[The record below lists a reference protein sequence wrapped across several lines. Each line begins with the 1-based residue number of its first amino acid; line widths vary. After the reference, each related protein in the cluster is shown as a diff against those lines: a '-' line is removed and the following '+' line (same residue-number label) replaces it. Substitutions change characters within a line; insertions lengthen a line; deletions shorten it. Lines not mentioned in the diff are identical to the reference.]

1 MLLARRCPI
10 LAVFCFTATLLAQ
23 PSDAPLKHGD
33 ATRVARRAASR
44 INEGY
49 VFPDVGQ
56 AMEKDILARIAR
68 NEYDGIV
75 SAQALCNKLT
85 QDLQS
90 VSHDNHIRVVFNLPP
105 PSGGQRQ
112 GMGGPR
118 ANLGVQKVEKLAG
131 NIGYLDFRAFL
142 PVDAAGEAVT
152 NAMNALADTDAL
164 IIDVRQNGGGA
175 PAMVAFLAS
184 YLFDSKP
191 VQLNTMYSRGAPK
204 PSELWTRAEVPG
216 RRYGPDKPVYVLIG
230 RGSFS
235 AAEGFTYHLQALRR
249 ITVVG
254 EQSGGGAN
262 PGGVVAIDD
271 HFGVFVPGSRVVNPI
286 TKTNWEGVGVR
297 PDIESS
303 PEKALQVAHL
313 AALRR
318 LMDATSDPAR
328 KKRFQDAVAELA
340 GLR

>member
-1 MLLARRCPI
+1 MTAR
-10 LAVFCFTATLLAQ
+10 
-23 PSDAPLKHGD
+23 
-33 ATRVARRAASR
+33 
-44 INEGY
+44 
-49 VFPDVGQ
+49 
-56 AMEKDILARIAR
+56 
-68 NEYDGIV
+68 
-75 SAQALCNKLT
+75 ALCNRLT

-90 VSHDNHIRVVFNLPP
+90 VSHDKHIRVVFNLAATFRRHASGHGRATCEPRSP
-105 PSGGQRQ
+105 EGRDAGGQYRLS
-112 GMGGPR
+112 GFSGVSAGGR
-118 ANLGVQKVEKLAG
+118 SRRGRNERDECTG
-131 NIGYLDFRAFL
+131 GY
-142 PVDAAGEAVT
+142 GC
-152 NAMNALADTDAL
+152 L

-216 RRYGPDKPVYVLIG
+216 RRYGPGKSVYVLISKQ
-230 RGSFS
+230 SFS

-286 TKTNWEGVGVR
+286 TKTNWEGVGIK
-297 PDIESS
+297 PDIESP

-313 AALRR
+313 AALRG
-318 LMDATSDPAR
+318 LIGSTSDPER
-328 KKRFQDAVAELA
+328 KKRYQAAAAELA
-340 GLR
+340 GQQ